1 MQFLLP
7 TQQSLRGLSVFT
19 LKFALILGTLS
30 AYFLYV
36 HWKLWI
42 GARDGKSVRAS
53 IIPTTRASSKV
64 VSDLDIVHVLVVG
77 QVVNA
82 MFGCICQHI
91 DQS

>member
-1 MQFLLP
+1 MQLLLTCP
-7 TQQSLRGLSVFT
+7 AESQRALGLYLEVRADS
-19 LKFALILGTLS
+19 
-30 AYFLYV
+30 FLYV

-53 IIPTTRASSKV
+53 IIPTTRATSKV
-64 VSDLDIVHVLVVG
+64 VSDLDIVYVLVVG

-82 MFGCICQHI
+82 MFCCICQHI